1 MNRWPCMGTPDT
13 YVVSYYSGVPVS
25 DNDSRLYV
33 GEDELKPVL
42 QERQMEM
49 DFNDFED
56 DSEGEESLTRMR
68 RKALWNHTLEQ

>member
-1 MNRWPCMGTPDT
+1 
-13 YVVSYYSGVPVS
+13 
-25 DNDSRLYV
+25 
-33 GEDELKPVL
+33 
-42 QERQMEM
+42 M